1 MKTFKVEYQE
11 VIVHEF
17 YVEAETE
24 DEVSEKF
31 CEMAS
36 EGKFDFLDG
45 EVVSGEIMNI
55 EEV

>member
-1 MKTFKVEYQE
+1 MKTFKIEYQE

-24 DEVSEKF
+24 AEVAEKF

-36 EGKFDFLDG
+36 EGQFDFLDG
-45 EVVSGEIMNI
+45 EVVSGEITNI